1 MFRETLND
9 YIERLQ
15 CSGKEFAEQCGL
27 SEATVSRYKAGS
39 RIPKPGSEDLQKLCR
54 GIHALAEQKG
64 MDIAYQTVLQ
74 EFTDLAEIPPF
85 DYASL
90 QKKFGQLCAA
100 FSVNLADMA
109 KKLPYDAS
117 YLSRIKSGKRKP
129 AAPQKFASDIA
140 LYISAYYHTEN
151 HKRIAAE
158 LIGISPDHLKTPKAY
173 ATRLGFWLTNSE
185 NAEQEKPS
193 ENPVNRFL
201 SSLDAF
207 DLNAYIKSIRFDEL
221 KVPSL
226 PFQLPTSKTYY
237 GTEQMKNGEL
247 DFLKAT
253 ALSKSKHS
261 VFMYSDMPMEDMAA
275 DMAFSK
281 KYMFGL
287 AAMLKKGLH
296 LNVVHNLN
304 RPFDELMLGLEC
316 WIPLYMTGQIT
327 PYYLKGTHNS
337 VFGHLLNVSGAAA
350 LSGECIAGFHNKGKY
365 ELTNNKD
372 ELAYYQ
378 ERSACILK
386 KAHSLMDIYREDREA
401 ELAAFLF
408 ADSHTSGSRKNLL
421 STLPIYT
428 ATDAFLTE
436 FLQKRAVSAEQMQKI
451 LTYAA
456 TRRSQVLEI
465 LQNNTLTDEIPCP
478 NEAEFREHPLSLSL
492 SGLFCETNFAYTFEE
507 YTEHLQ
513 LTKAFAAEHASY
525 SAVQARDNA
534 FVNIQILMHENDFV
548 MISKNTAPTIHFVI
562 RHPVLRNA
570 LENLEFP
577 VL

>member
-27 SEATVSRYKAGS
+27 SEATVSRYKAGL
-39 RIPKPGSEDLQKLCR
+39 RIPKPDSEDMQKLCR

-64 MDIAYQTVLQ
+64 MDISYQTVLQ
-74 EFTDLAEIPPF
+74 ELTDLAEIPPF

-158 LIGISPDHLKTPKAY
+158 LLGISPEHLKTPKAY
-173 ATRLGFWLTNSE
+173 ATRLGFWLISSE
-185 NAEQEKPS
+185 IEEKEKTS

-201 SSLDAF
+201 TSLDAF

-226 PFQLPTSKTYY
+226 PFQLPTSKIYY

-275 DMAFSK
+275 DLDFSK

-296 LNVVHNLN
+296 LNIIHNLN

-327 PYYLKGTHNS
+327 PYYLKETHNLL
-337 VFGHLLNVSGAAA
+337 FGHLLNVSGAAA

-365 ELTNNKD
+365 YLTNSKD

-401 ELAAFLF
+401 ELAAFLL
-408 ADSHTSGSRKNLL
+408 ADSHTSGNRRTLL
-421 STLPIYT
+421 STLAEEKGLPVRSIRQ
-428 ATDAFLTE
+428 
-436 FLQKRAVSAEQMQKI
+436 LQI
-451 LTYAA
+451 
-456 TRRSQVLEI
+456 
-465 LQNNTLTDEIPCP
+465 
-478 NEAEFREHPLSLSL
+478 F
-492 SGLFCETNFAYTFEE
+492 
-507 YTEHLQ
+507 
-513 LTKAFAAEHASY
+513 
-525 SAVQARDNA
+525 
-534 FVNIQILMHENDFV
+534 
-548 MISKNTAPTIHFVI
+548 
-562 RHPVLRNA
+562 
-570 LENLEFP
+570 
-577 VL
+577 

>member
-1 MFRETLND
+1 MPLPN
-9 YIERLQ
+9 
-15 CSGKEFAEQCGL
+15 K
-27 SEATVSRYKAGS
+27 
-39 RIPKPGSEDLQKLCR
+39 
-54 GIHALAEQKG
+54 KG

-74 EFTDLAEIPPF
+74 ELTDLAEIPPF

-226 PFQLPTSKTYY
+226 PFQLPTNKTYY

-261 VFMYSDMPMEDMAA
+261 VFMCSDMPMEDMAA

-327 PYYLKGTHNS
+327 PYYLKGTHNLL
-337 VFGHLLNVSGAAA
+337 FGHLLNVSGAAA

-401 ELAAFLF
+401 ELAAFLL
-408 ADSHTSGSRKNLL
+408 ADSHTGGNRKNLL

-492 SGLFCETNFAYTFEE
+492 SGLFCETNLVYTLEE
-507 YTEHLQ
+507 YAEHLQ
-513 LTKAFAAEHASY
+513 LTKAFAAEHANY
-525 SAVQARDNA
+525 SAVRARDNA
-534 FVNIQILMHENDFV
+534 FANIQILMHENSFV

-570 LENLEFP
+570 IENLEFP